1 MMKLEI
7 QTEMN
12 MSNKMK
18 IAHIAE
24 ILASAYLLVSCGQQ
38 ESEKFDLELSKL
50 QWNRPAKQWTEAE

>member
-18 IAHIAE
+18 IANIAG
-24 ILASAYLLVSCGQQ
+24 ILVSAYLLVSCGQQ

-50 QWNRPAKQWTEAE
+50 Q